1 MDVPTP
7 TFSTPAPPAISP
19 ACKPTVIGVY
29 GVSGCGKS
37 HLLNHLEN
45 SDHFGEDDVTFIEGS
60 AILSSLVPGGLPAFK
75 LLPDPAKHEWREKA
89 ITHIQDEC
97 AKSGK
102 TGVVAGHFMFW
113 ETETDDESAPSGV
126 WTQGDASVFTH
137 IIYLDV
143 PPPLVVERRAQD
155 AQRRRPALS
164 EAHIQRWQVR
174 ECEELRRVCL
184 QNKIIFTTAAPQA
197 DAIESFIRVIQ
208 HSSEASNISRVQG
221 RLDEVVAEFACDGMR
236 RDAMLVFDGD
246 KTLIAGDT
254 GKLFWELAFP
264 GDDDPLTEVFSS
276 PLGYTY
282 TAFLQAAF
290 LYSALDPA
298 TFDQY
303 CEEVVSLVSIRPEM
317 LLLLREAA
325 ERRVPALVVTCGVCV
340 IWEKIL
346 LKAGLAETVKVI
358 AGGRVQDELVVT
370 AQTKCQ
376 LVKRLQTVHRCC
388 VVAFG
393 DSTLDLPMLKAAGR
407 AVVVVGE
414 ETTRSR
420 SMEAAL
426 MDAVVNEGLKAEQWV
441 FPDGALPRLAHH
453 LEMLPVFRSSSFLD
467 STIRLASRQ
476 RVLHTTHEY
485 AAKLLMTSMRNA
497 QVCGLALQQA
507 HADAGWHLA
516 TTLLPKL
523 VDLEEA
529 ALPHV
534 QGGQT
539 TGYRIRGEEKTV
551 VVALMRGG
559 EPMARG
565 VWRAVPGAMFV
576 HAKKPEELT
585 PDHLADRETVLLV
598 DSVVNSGKSVKEFV
612 QRIRSNNPSIRI
624 VVVTGVVQSGAL
636 ESGGVLGEILVEDE
650 NVGVVALRVS
660 ENKYTGKGGSDTGNR
675 LFNSTHL
682 D

>member
-1 MDVPTP
+1 MDVST
-7 TFSTPAPPAISP
+7 TTPAPPTISP
-19 ACKPTVIGVY
+19 ARKPTVIGVY

-37 HLLNHLEN
+37 HLLNHLKDSEQL
-45 SDHFGEDDVTFIEGS
+45 GQDDLTFIEGS

-75 LLPDPAKHEWREKA
+75 LLPDPAKHEWRQKA
-89 ITHIQDEC
+89 IIHIQDES

-102 TGVVAGHFMFW
+102 TGVVAGHYMFW
-113 ETETDDESAPSGV
+113 ETEDESVV
-126 WTQGDASVFTH
+126 WTQGDAAVFTH

-143 PPPLVVERRAQD
+143 LPPLVIERRAQD
-155 AQRRRPALS
+155 AQRCRPALS
-164 EAHIQRWQVR
+164 ETHIQRWQVR
-174 ECEELRRVCL
+174 EREELRLVCL
-184 QNKIIFTTAAPQA
+184 QNRIIFTPAAPQV
-197 DAIESFIRVIQ
+197 DIVKSLIRVIQ
-208 HSSEASNISRVQG
+208 RSSEASNISRVQT
-221 RLDEVVAEFACDGMR
+221 RLDEVVAEFAGAGMR

-246 KTLIAGDT
+246 KTLIAEDT
-254 GKLFWELAFP
+254 GKLFWELATSP
-264 GDDDPLTEVFSS
+264 GSDDPLTEVFSS

-298 TFDQY
+298 KFDQH
-303 CEEVVSLVSIRPEM
+303 CEEVVSRLSLRPEM
-317 LLLLREAA
+317 LQLLREAA
-325 ERRVPALVVTCGVCV
+325 ERRVPTLVVTCGVCV

-346 LKAGLAETVKVI
+346 LKAGLAGTVKVI
-358 AGGRVQDELVVT
+358 AGGRAQDELVVT
-370 AQTKCQ
+370 PQAKRQ
-376 LVKRLQTVHRCC
+376 LVARLQTTHRCY

-426 MDAVVNEGLKAEQWV
+426 TDAVVNEGLEAEQWV

-453 LEMLPVFRSSSFLD
+453 LELLPRFRMSSSFLD
-467 STIRLASRQ
+467 STLRLASGQ
-476 RVLHTTHEY
+476 RVLHVTHDS
-485 AAKLLMTSMRNA
+485 AAKLLMTPMRNA
-497 QVCGLALQQA
+497 QVSGLALQHA
-507 HADAGWHLA
+507 HADAGWYLA

-523 VDLEEA
+523 VGLEETA
-529 ALPHV
+529 IPHV

-539 TGYRIRGEEKTV
+539 AGYRIRGEEKTV

-585 PDHLADRETVLLV
+585 PDHLAHRETVLLV
-598 DSVVNSGKSVKEFV
+598 DSVVNSGKSVQEFV
-612 QRIRSNNPSIRI
+612 QRIRGVNSSIRI

-636 ESGGVLGEILVEDE
+636 EIGGVLGDMLLEDE

-660 ENKYTGKGGSDTGNR
+660 ENKYTGRGGTDTGHR